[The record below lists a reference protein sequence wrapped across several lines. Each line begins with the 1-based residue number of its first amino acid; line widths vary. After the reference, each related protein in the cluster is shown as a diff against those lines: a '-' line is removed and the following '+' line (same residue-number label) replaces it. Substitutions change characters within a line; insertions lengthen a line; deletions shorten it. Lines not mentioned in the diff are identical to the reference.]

1 MDVKHGKPTMEIRNR
16 VRIFINL
23 SPRFFA
29 KKKNLK
35 FCMLKKANFAVI
47 AEAVVVLVVVVL
59 CIAEMSI

>member
-1 MDVKHGKPTMEIRNR
+1 MEIRNR

-47 AEAVVVLVVVVL
+47 AEAVVAAVVVLVVVVL